1 MCSKILPGDLVGVE
15 IRGKQDSTRQ
25 DQKIIAMVVDVRKI
39 LTCSDEV
46 EMKLLLAGESGP
58 ILLWSTEY
66 WDIKKIDDESR

>member
-15 IRGKQDSTRQ
+15 IRGKQDRPLQ
-25 DQKIIAMVVDVRKI
+25 DQKIVAMVVDVRKI

-46 EMKLLLAGESGP
+46 EMKLLLAGEPGP
-58 ILLWSTEY
+58 ILIWSTRH

>member
-1 MCSKILPGDLVGVE
+1 MCSKILPGDLVDVE

>member
-1 MCSKILPGDLVGVE
+1 MRSKILPGDLVGVE
-15 IRGKQDSTRQ
+15 IRGKQDRPLQ

-58 ILLWSTEY
+58 ILIWSTRH